1 MKLNERGGVGQEQ
14 GCRFAQRRVTD
25 LLQPGHLIVHN
36 DVHAVDDATERGQFI
51 PWTLRL
57 WRALGR

>member
-51 PWTLRL
+51 P
-57 WRALGR
+57 